1 MLLAIYQVNRMLEC
15 RNTNPQ
21 CLLFSLPD
29 DAPTLRELIS
39 FPMAGCRVNVVEK
52 IAGYSDFGVMLLEDD
67 DGSKMNNIEK
77 EKRGNVLDIVHHIF
91 MLWRQGK
98 GRQPVTWATLIAVLQ
113 DIGLDTLA
121 QNIEDNLLP

>member
-1 MLLAIYQVNRMLEC
+1 MLEC
-15 RNTNPQ
+15 RNTSPQ
-21 CLLFSLPD
+21 CLHLASFFPLPD

-39 FPMAGCRVNVVEK
+39 FPMAGSRVNVVEK
-52 IAGYSDFGVMLLEDD
+52 IASYSDFGVMLLEDD

-77 EKRGNVLDIVHHIF
+77 EKRGNVSDIVRHIF

-98 GRQPVTWATLIAVLQ
+98 GRQPVTWATLIAVLR
-113 DIGLDTLA
+113 DIGLNTLA